1 MKVEVL
7 YTKENEDGSL
17 DIAFDLDEEA
27 KTYFAKEG
35 LIKLIMEKLTS
46 GKVG

>member
-7 YTKENEDGSL
+7 YTKENKNDSL
-17 DIAFDLDEEA
+17 DIAFNLDKEA
-27 KTYFAKEG
+27 KIYFVKEG

-46 GKVG
+46 GKAG